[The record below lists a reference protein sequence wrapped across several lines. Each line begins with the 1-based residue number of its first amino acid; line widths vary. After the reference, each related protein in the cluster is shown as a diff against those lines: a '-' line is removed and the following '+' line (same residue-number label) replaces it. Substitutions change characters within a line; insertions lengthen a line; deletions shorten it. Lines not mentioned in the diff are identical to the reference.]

1 MRKYSKDDVL
11 GALKR
16 EIGKSNKSAVAASLG
31 VTPQFIHLILLG
43 KRSIKSIALGLGYI
57 RLPDAYIR
65 APKERKSNHGK

>member
-1 MRKYSKDDVL
+1 MRKYSKDDVFRTL
-11 GALKR
+11 ER

-65 APKERKSNHGK
+65 APKERTK